1 MCCFLIVAAVLL
13 GLGPGLHSQNE
24 GRNWAIVLRLL
35 LLKAGV
41 ADSHGLCVP
50 WLEYL
55 VFLSAQLRFI
65 PNWLICHVIGGE
77 PVVTWRY
84 FYWEEAGV
92 CAQVV
97 GWIPELAL
105 CCRSFL
111 QILLTL
117 GAGWISAPNASL
129 LHGSVIPQRGSQ
141 DIQWKGPEQSPEQY
155 FISFYLCKLLPVPSV
170 ESLMVWAVSNGSRS

>member
-111 QILLTL
+111 QIDFRCRMNFCSKCFSV
-117 GAGWISAPNASL
+117 AWIS
-129 LHGSVIPQRGSQ
+129 
-141 DIQWKGPEQSPEQY
+141 DSPKRQPGHPMERPRAITWAIFH
-155 FISFYLCKLLPVPSV
+155 FILFV
-170 ESLMVWAVSNGSRS
+170 